1 MAKVMLTGYLIVP
14 NQDVQAIDQALEE
27 HIQLTRDEPGCL
39 LFYVNKHESIA
50 NRFDVCK
57 AFANEAAF
65 EAHQARTQASPWSKV
80 ASNASRHYSVSVVS
94 EQR

>member
-1 MAKVMLTGYLIVP
+1 MLTGYMVVP
-14 NQDVQAIDQALEE
+14 NQDVQAVDEALAQ

-57 AFANEAAF
+57 AFINEAAF
-65 EAHQARTQASPWSKV
+65 EAHQARTKASSWSTV
-80 ASNASRHYSVSVVS
+80 AAKANRHYNVAVVT
-94 EQR
+94 E